1 MNTTSYLLTSLFLA
15 QAGLLS
21 AQTGASA
28 PGSTRELLLAA
39 TDHTKDSRAR
49 CEAMKALGDSKDETV
64 RYILTKA
71 IMDPDAG
78 VQSCA
83 SIIAGETRNPQ
94 AVDLLLKNVKGYL
107 AAGSGEKSVIPRLAA
122 INSIWALGEIG
133 SKGIALELREF
144 YRTPDTTLKINNLI
158 GMGKQHGD
166 AAAAAFIKSVALS
179 PEEAGAVRAAAFE
192 MLEEMGEKLTVPGLA
207 LSADIGIPPGDII
220 YSGGLT
226 GEINEWVSPDLPVG
240 HSGILVGT
248 EAGNGRI
255 YVLIGDCVPGFFTPP
270 DVRNI
275 KAWKNFTH
283 QFKYPYYGNKTTS
296 PAPTA
301 EQRAKIVALS
311 LELGTKGYKYDYTHI
326 SQKGPVKFDCVG
338 YSEYIYESAGLNPTD
353 NSYESGLGW
362 PLTPW
367 EQYSSLVSGKSRAV
381 VVSPFPP
388 ASEVPAVPAEMLKK
402 GLFGAAGEPAKANI
416 IIEPEPAK

>member
-1 MNTTSYLLTSLFLA
+1 MNTTGYLLASIFLA

-21 AQTGASA
+21 AQTNAPV

-39 TDHTKDSRAR
+39 TDHTKDSRSR

-78 VQSCA
+78 VQTCA

-107 AAGSGEKSVIPRLAA
+107 ASGAGEKAVKSRLAA

-144 YRTPDTTLKINNLI
+144 YRTPDTTFKINNLI
-158 GMGKQHGD
+158 SMGKQHGD

-179 PEEAGAVRAAAFE
+179 SAEAGAVRAAAFE
-192 MLEEMGEKLTVPGLA
+192 MLEEMGKKLTVPGLA
-207 LSADIGIPPGDII
+207 LSVNIGIPPGDII

-248 EAGNGRI
+248 EARNGRI

-353 NSYESGLGW
+353 NKYESGLGW

-367 EQYSSLVSGKSRAV
+367 EQYSSLVPGKSQAV
-381 VVSPFPP
+381 VPSPFPP
-388 ASEVPAVPAEMLKK
+388 ASAVPAAPAEMLRK
-402 GLFGAAGEPAKANI
+402 GPFGAAVEPAEVKTDIA
-416 IIEPEPAK
+416 PDPAR